1 MDKNKQ
7 LIALQIAVAINAV
20 LFVCGV
26 IAPMLTL
33 EKFVL
38 FSNTFSIITGITTL
52 LEEGKIFLFI
62 IITLFSLILP
72 TAKLI
77 VIFLVLRQKTKAQ
90 LQRYLQL
97 MHMYGKWSMLDVFVV
112 GIMVVIIKIEGMIK
126 VDLHYGFY
134 IFTSAV
140 LMTMVLTTLVSWLD
154 KRQA

>member
-1 MDKNKQ
+1 MDRNKQ

-140 LMTMVLTTLVSWLD
+140 IMTMVMTTLVSWLD
-154 KRQA
+154 NK